1 LFLGSISPLIMSGIR
16 VVVGVKRVIDYAVK
30 IAVKPEG
37 VNLAN
42 VKMSM
47 NPFWYVILSFVVVV
61 GDEQPQDS
69 PKQRDTGVVCVAA
82 FVAGTTALGRWA
94 PVLPPLLLLL
104 CTAPD

>member
-1 LFLGSISPLIMSGIR
+1 MSGIR

-47 NPFWYVILSFVVVV
+47 NPFWYVILSFGVVV

-69 PKQRDTGVVCVAA
+69 PKHRSCVCVAA
-82 FVAGTTALGRWA
+82 FVVGTTFLGAVGTR
-94 PVLPPLLLLL
+94 VTPLLLIG

>member
-1 LFLGSISPLIMSGIR
+1 MSGIR

-47 NPFWYVILSFVVVV
+47 NPFWYVLHSFFVVV
-61 GDEQPQDS
+61 GGEQPRS
-69 PKQRDTGVVCVAA
+69 PQ
-82 FVAGTTALGRWA
+82 
-94 PVLPPLLLLL
+94 
-104 CTAPD
+104 